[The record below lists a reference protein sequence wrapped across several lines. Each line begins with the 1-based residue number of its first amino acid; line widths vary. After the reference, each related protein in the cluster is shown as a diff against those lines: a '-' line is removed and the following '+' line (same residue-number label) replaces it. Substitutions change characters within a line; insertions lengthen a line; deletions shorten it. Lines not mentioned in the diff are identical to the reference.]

1 VKFLKDDFSVD
12 GVEGICNVYMW
23 APSNW
28 DGCLEQSG
36 HHEPSF
42 HTHL

>member
-1 VKFLKDDFSVD
+1 MKFLKDDISVD
-12 GVEGICNVYMW
+12 GVEGICNVHMW
-23 APSNW
+23 TPPNW
-28 DGCLEQSG
+28 DGCLEQVR